1 MKVVKQFQRF
11 KSKTIFFH
19 VGIILLLVACATSVE
34 DRMTKDQ
41 AVIDLDVLSA
51 SLRTEKISYRDEVLP
66 ILERRCMVCHGC
78 YDAPCQLKLTSW
90 EGLDRGSSKHKVYN
104 GSRLSN
110 MEPTRLFIDA
120 ENTAQW
126 RTKGFHTVLNES
138 DDKSLEKNLENS
150 TLYQMLRLKQLNPQP
165 RVGMLPESIDLSLSR
180 ELSCPTRSEFSDYAA
195 EKPLQGMPYAM
206 PNLSDAEYKTLV
218 HWLAYGAPGPEPY
231 VVSSM
236 MEKKI
241 KKWEDFF
248 NATSKKQQLI
258 SRYLYEHLF
267 VAHLHF
273 EGAPPREFY
282 QLVRSS
288 TPSGTPINV
297 IATVRPTVAP
307 NTDQFYYRFR
317 RYHASIVA
325 KDHVV
330 YTLSEQRMK
339 RYQELFLTPN
349 YEVSERPLFD
359 QQGEGN
365 PLKVFAEIPQDS
377 RYRFLLDDA
386 RFFIEGFIKGPV
398 CRGQI
403 ALSVIEDH
411 FWIVFVDPEA
421 DLLVNIPEF
430 VASVADDLALP
441 ANEET
446 SINLLRT
453 WRGFWDKHQRY
464 IKRRF
469 AENDYVKPM
478 NLDQAMNVIWDGDG
492 HNPNAALTVFRHFDS
507 ASVRQGLAGD
517 YPETAWIIEYP
528 QLERIHY
535 LLVADFNVHGNVGHQ
550 LTSRLY
556 MDFLR
561 MEGESNFLS
570 YLPPIE
576 RKKLYQRWYSG
587 VRSDMKGR
595 YQESSMALS
604 KELVSGYQTKNPQRE
619 LYQKIQQR
627 MAKVAVTDDFINR
640 CRNVS
645 CREHE
650 RKKVIRKVDFEMQ
663 RIQALKGEILEI
675 FPDLALVR
683 VKTGDPSHDLSYT
696 FIRNKGYKHVS
707 SIFSDTQKRS
717 SLLDLEQDTLT
728 VIRGVEGSYPNF
740 FFIVDLDEIEQFSSQ
755 AVSIKNRY
763 DYEKFVAVY
772 GVRRTNT
779 SFWEQADW
787 FQEES
792 LREQPMRAGILD
804 LNRYMNR

>member
-1 MKVVKQFQRF
+1 MTK
-11 KSKTIFFH
+11 
-19 VGIILLLVACATSVE
+19 

-41 AVIDLDVLSA
+41 AVIDLDVLNA
-51 SLRTEKISYRDEVLP
+51 SLKTGQVSYENEVLP
-66 ILERRCMVCHGC
+66 ILESRCMVCHGC

-90 EGLDRGSSKHKVYN
+90 EGLDRGANKNKIYN

-110 MEPTRLFIDA
+110 MEPTRLFVDA
-120 ENTAQW
+120 QSTAQW
-126 RTKGFHTVLNES
+126 RTKGFHPVLNES
-138 DDKSLEKNLENS
+138 NDKSLEKNLENS

-165 RVGMLPESIDLSLSR
+165 RVGMLPESIDLSLGR
-180 ELSCPTRSEFSDYAA
+180 EQSCPTRREFSDYAQK
-195 EKPLQGMPYAM
+195 KPLEGMPYAM
-206 PNLSDAEYKTLV
+206 PNLSDTEYKTLV
-218 HWLAYGAPGPEPY
+218 HWIARGASGPEPKAI
-231 VVSSM
+231 SGPM
-236 MEKKI
+236 QKQIKI
-241 KKWEDFF
+241 WEDFF
-248 NATSKKQQLI
+248 NAQGHKQQLV

-273 EGAPPREFY
+273 EGTHPREFY

-288 TPSGTPINV
+288 TPSGTPINE

-307 NTDQFYYRFR
+307 TTDNFYYRIR
-317 RYHASIVA
+317 PYYASIVA

-330 YTLSEQRMK
+330 YALSEQRMK
-339 RYQELFLTPN
+339 RYQELFLKPN
-349 YEVSERPLFD
+349 YEVSDRPLF
-359 QQGEGN
+359 QQEGEGN
-365 PLKVFAEIPQDS
+365 PLKVFTEIPQDS

-403 ALSVIEDH
+403 ALNVIEDH
-411 FWIVFVDPEA
+411 FWVVFADPEA
-421 DLLVNIPEF
+421 HLLVNHPGF

-441 ANEET
+441 AHQGT
-446 SINLLRT
+446 SLNLLRT
-453 WRGFWDKHQRY
+453 WRGYWDKHQRY
-464 IKRRF
+464 IKARF
-469 AENDYVKPM
+469 SENDYVKPM
-478 NLDQAMNVIWDGDG
+478 KLDQAMSVIWDGDG

-507 ASVRQGLAGD
+507 ASVRQGLVGD

-535 LLVADFNVHGNVGHQ
+535 LLVADFNVYGNVGHQ

-570 YLPPIE
+570 YLPPID
-576 RKKLYQRWYSG
+576 RKKTYERWYSG

-595 YQESSMALS
+595 YKEAAKAFS
-604 KELVSGYQTKNPQRE
+604 KELVTGYQTKNPQRE

-640 CRNVS
+640 CRNTS
-645 CREHE
+645 CRQYE
-650 RKKVIRKVDFEMQ
+650 RKKVIQKVDFEMQ
-663 RIQALKGEILEI
+663 RIQALKGEILKI

-683 VKTGDPSHDLSYT
+683 VKIDDPIDDLSYS

-728 VIRGVEGSYPNF
+728 VLRGVEGSYPNF
-740 FFIVDLDEIEQFSSQ
+740 FFIVDVDEIEKFSSQ
-755 AVSIKNRY
+755 AASIKTRY

-772 GVRRTNT
+772 GVRRTN
-779 SFWEQADW
+779 SAFWEQADW